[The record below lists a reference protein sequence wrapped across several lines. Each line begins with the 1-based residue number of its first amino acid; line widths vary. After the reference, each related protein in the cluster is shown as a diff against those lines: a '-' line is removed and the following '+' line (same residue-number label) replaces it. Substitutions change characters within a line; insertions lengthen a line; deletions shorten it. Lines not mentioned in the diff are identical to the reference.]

1 MFWSFSYQL
10 TADETIIE
18 DSKDKPRSA
27 YRPLYSVLLTDK
39 RAIFRFDSLGSTLSQ
54 TFYYQEIEDARPRK
68 RFFVSYVEITARN
81 KTYLIN
87 APDADY
93 WAGKIMSM
101 KEKDSPMRK
110 EIPDPGRG
118 KTRALLHM
126 LSALKD
132 SSVLTEEEY
141 EEKVKRIETE
151 QT

>member
-1 MFWSFSYQL
+1 
-10 TADETIIE
+10 
-18 DSKDKPRSA
+18 
-27 YRPLYSVLLTDK
+27 
-39 RAIFRFDSLGSTLSQ
+39 
-54 TFYYQEIEDARPRK
+54 
-68 RFFVSYVEITARN
+68 
-81 KTYLIN
+81 
-87 APDADY
+87 
-93 WAGKIMSM
+93 MSM

>member
-10 TADETIIE
+10 TPDETIIE

-27 YRPLYSVLLTDK
+27 LRPLYSVLLTDK

-54 TFYYQEIEDARPRK
+54 TFYYQEIEDARPR
-68 RFFVSYVEITARN
+68 RRLFIYYVEIKARN

-87 APDADY
+87 APNADY

-101 KEKDSPMRK
+101 KEKDAPARK
-110 EIPDPGRG
+110 EMPDPGRG
-118 KTRALLHM
+118 KKRALLHM
-126 LSALKD
+126 LTALKD

-141 EEKVKRIETE
+141 EKKIKQIEAA

>member
-10 TADETIIE
+10 TPDETIIE

-27 YRPLYSVLLTDK
+27 FRPLYSVLLTNK
-39 RAIFRFDSLGSTLSQ
+39 RAIFRFDSLGSSLSQ
-54 TFYYQEIEDARPRK
+54 TFYYQEIEDARPRR
-68 RFFVSYVEITARN
+68 RFFISYVEIKARN

-93 WAGKIMSM
+93 WAGKIMGM
-101 KEKDSPMRK
+101 KEQNAPVRKDM
-110 EIPDPGRG
+110 PDPGRG
-118 KTRALLHM
+118 KKRALLHM

-141 EEKVKRIETE
+141 EKKIKQIETA